1 MRVHSIKTT
10 YLIHETLVSDTELM
24 KILDEKNVFLVIGE
38 EEATYPYTIITR
50 SFIRS
55 GNKNKDFT
63 SDIVSFNIKVYAQEY
78 NTAADVADAI
88 RFALE
93 NHILTDSLIKISNI
107 EITNVSESWNGD
119 AYLQNMDF
127 QCEVE
132 NNTIQNSQ
140 S

>member
-10 YLIHETLVSDTELM
+10 YLIHETLVKDSEVKKL
-24 KILDEKNVFLVIGE
+24 INENNVFLVIGE
-38 EEATYPYTIITR
+38 PEATYPYAIITR

-55 GNKNKDFT
+55 GSRNKDFV

-78 NTAADVADAI
+78 NIAADIADAM

-93 NHILTDSLIKISNI
+93 NHILSDSLIKISNI
-107 EITNVSESWNGD
+107 EVTNVSESWNGD